1 MTRQTWNPQDPL
13 PDPSMVW
20 RRTGAFAFTL
30 GILAILAG
38 GLLLVPAEDVL
49 AYAQGLMLLLAL
61 VWLLY
66 FGGASSN
73 DLVRLLGALRLH
85 LTATTPKVT
94 R

>member
-20 RRTGAFAFTL
+20 RRAGTFLFTL
-30 GILAILAG
+30 GILGILAF
-38 GLLLVPAEDVL
+38 GLARAPAADVL
-49 AYAQGLMLLLAL
+49 AYAQGLMSLLAL

-85 LTATTPKVT
+85 LTASGHKVT